1 MKNDPLVSVI
11 IPTFNRA
18 RTVGSSVASA
28 LAQTYK
34 QVEVIVVDDG
44 SGDNTWEVISHFEGV
59 TYILQSRAGQAAARN
74 NGLRH
79 ASGTFV
85 ATLDSDDTWHPGF
98 LEHCMARLQEG
109 AFDFVFANWIQKS
122 RYEGDRDYLRTFPA
136 LAPFLQKEKDGWVDL
151 SSSELRQLYLQGCP
165 SPSSSALIR
174 RTSLV
179 SGWDSGI
186 HIGDDWAMFLD
197 MILKKECRVSFS
209 LQQLWT
215 KNIDDTNVY
224 DGRAW
229 EEVLRLLYVEDLERL
244 LRRYDDILEEQEI
257 RQFERLH
264 LKGMLDLA
272 IYTLFKRKDM
282 SRSLSLLKRSFSRNA
297 VRALLELPQSLK
309 TCLDRKRK
317 TRQAIKTEIMP
328 CQKALH

>member
-1 MKNDPLVSVI
+1 MRNDPLVSVI

-18 RTVGSSVASA
+18 HTVGSALASA

-34 QVEVIVVDDG
+34 QVEIIVVDDG
-44 SGDNTWEVISHFEGV
+44 SRDNTWEVISHFEGV
-59 TYILQSRAGQAAARN
+59 NYILQPQAGQASARN

-79 ASGTFV
+79 ASGAFV
-85 ATLDSDDTWHPGF
+85 ATLDSDDTWHPSF

-109 AFDFVFANWIQKS
+109 GFDFVFANWVQKS

-136 LAPFLQKEKDGWVDL
+136 LTPFLEKEKDGWVDL
-151 SSSELRQLYLQGCP
+151 CSTELRQLYLQGCP

-174 RTSLV
+174 RSSLV
-179 SGWDSGI
+179 NGWDSAI

-224 DGRAW
+224 DGREW
-229 EEVLRLLYVEDLERL
+229 EEVLRLLYVEDLEHL
-244 LRRYDDILEEQEI
+244 LTRYNTILEEKEI

-272 IYTLFKRKDM
+272 LYTLFKRRDM
-282 SRSLSLLKRSFSRNA
+282 SGSFDLLKRSFNRNA
-297 VRALLELPQSLK
+297 FQALRELPVSVK

-317 TRQAIKTEIMP
+317 TLQALKN
-328 CQKALH
+328 

>member
-1 MKNDPLVSVI
+1 MKNKPLVSVI

-18 RTVGSSVASA
+18 HVVGSAVASA

-59 TYILQSRAGQAAARN
+59 EYVLQPKAGQAAARN

-79 ASGTFV
+79 ARGAFV
-85 ATLDSDDTWHPGF
+85 ATLDSDDTWYPHF
-98 LEHCMARLQEG
+98 LECCMTRLQEG
-109 AFDFVFANWIQKS
+109 AFDFVFANWVQKS
-122 RYEGDRDYLRTFPA
+122 HYEGDRDYLRTFPA
-136 LAPFLQKEKDGWVDL
+136 LAPFLTKEKDGWVDL
-151 SSSELRQLYLQGCP
+151 ASPELRQLYLKGCP

-174 RTSLV
+174 RASITT
-179 SGWDSGI
+179 GWDSSI

-197 MILKKECRVSFS
+197 IILKKECRVSFS

-229 EEVLRLLYVEDLERL
+229 EDVLRLLYVEDLDRL
-244 LRRYDDILEEQEI
+244 LGRYDDILEEREV
-257 RQFERLH
+257 REFERLH
-264 LKGMLDLA
+264 LRGMLDLA
-272 IYTLFKRKDM
+272 LYTLFKRREM
-282 SRSLSLLKRSFSRNA
+282 SRSFDLIKRSFNRNA
-297 VRALLELPQSLK
+297 LQALRALPMSLK

-317 TRQAIKTEIMP
+317 T
-328 CQKALH
+328 LHAMRD